1 MQRNTDLAIEN
12 FEMAQSDKID
22 GVEIFEKNE
31 NGVKTTV
38 VSVNTK
44 EGEHAIGKPM
54 GKYITAEIEPF
65 TTDAE
70 LFDGRLDMVA
80 KALKEL
86 LPKEGLVLVAGLGN
100 DKITPD
106 ALGPKSIDYV
116 LATRHIAGEI
126 GKSVGLENLRG
137 VATIV
142 PGVLGQT
149 GMETGEIIKGIS
161 QAIKPSA
168 VIVIDALA
176 SMSVKR
182 LGSTIQMSNTGIV
195 PGSGVGNHRFEISE
209 KTMGSPVIAI
219 GIPTVVDGAT
229 LVYDLLDEQ
238 QDVNAS
244 ALLDPNGEKMM
255 VTPREIDSVIERG
268 AKLIGMGINV
278 CLQPE
283 MSAQDLFSL
292 VG

>member
-1 MQRNTDLAIEN
+1 MKRNTDLAIEN
-12 FEMAQSDKID
+12 CEMAESDEID
-22 GVEIFEKNE
+22 GVEVLEKNE
-31 NGVKTTV
+31 NGVKITV
-38 VSVNTK
+38 ISVNTK
-44 EGEHAIGKPM
+44 EGEQVIGKPM
-54 GKYITAEIEPF
+54 GKYITAEIAPF

-86 LPKEGLVLVAGLGN
+86 LPKDGLVLVAGLGN

-116 LATRHIAGEI
+116 LATRHIAGEV
-126 GKSVGLENLRG
+126 GESVGLENLRG

-229 LVYDLLDEQ
+229 LVCDLLDEQ

-283 MSAQDLFSL
+283 MSAEDLFSL